1 MLRTLARKLV
11 TLPSLTA
18 TEATE
23 LGAAA
28 GAASV
33 PELGTAWGASVGRS
47 ADAVGRRGASSC
59 ALVWVRV
66 RGRLG

>member
-23 LGAAA
+23 LGTAA
-28 GAASV
+28 GVASV
-33 PELGTAWGASVGRS
+33 PELGTAGGASVGRS
-47 ADAVGRRGASSC
+47 ADAVGSRGASSC